1 MSAIILDSSALLAML
16 RDEPGGE
23 LIADNLA
30 NARMSAVNLAEVFS
44 HLVQRGIPAEA
55 VDAVLRPLPV
65 AIEAADRDLAHL
77 AGRLRAMTSEAGLSL
92 GDRFCL
98 ALALRDGLPAWTA
111 DRQWRSI
118 AEKVGVDVVL
128 IR

>member
-30 NARMSAVNLAEVFS
+30 EARMSAVNLAEVVS
-44 HLVQRGIPAEA
+44 YLVHKGMPADA
-55 VDAVLRPLPV
+55 VDAVLRPLPI
-65 AIEAADRDLAHL
+65 AIREVDEDLALL
-77 AGRLRAMTSEAGLSL
+77 AGRLRATTSEAGLSL

-98 ALALRDGLPAWTA
+98 ALAIKDGLPAWTA
-111 DRQWRSI
+111 DRQWQLV
-118 AEKVGVDVVL
+118 ADKVGVDVLV